1 MSWIITF
8 NVIGDNFDPNK
19 INIEFNQKNL
29 PQDIA
34 ESGVFKGKEY
44 GYGSA
49 IYVVPKEI
57 TRLEKFKHLAD
68 KFEPLLNE
76 LKQNGAEDWWI
87 EIGRL
92 YTHQCN
98 EELDYEEI
106 KQIARLKC
114 TLSYSA
120 YSVSE
125 EEEIAGF
132 NYDEYGK

>member
-8 NVIGDNFDPNK
+8 NIIGDNFNPN
-19 INIEFNQKNL
+19 NLNVGFNQKNL
-29 PQDIA
+29 PNEIA
-34 ESGVFKGKEY
+34 ESGLNNGKEY

-49 IYVVPKEI
+49 IYVVPKHLS
-57 TRLEKFKHLAD
+57 RLDKFKHLAD
-68 KFEPLLNE
+68 LFEPLLNE
-76 LKQNGAEDWWI
+76 LKQHGAENWWI

-92 YTHQCN
+92 YSHQCN

-114 TLSYSA
+114 SLSYSA

-125 EEEIAGF
+125 EDEKVGF
-132 NYDEYGK
+132 DYDN